1 MPAMAIREH
10 RFRAHLRRSGQES
23 RRPSALSFPPVH
35 HNRQSPAVG
44 LTPAGRAFILRR
56 ENDLKICAVRI
67 KITASEVLIGA
78 GGTALRLYRFDSLN
92 TDGTMIRNFEGMQ
105 KLGQTNVDSAMKLL
119 GEWNKNW
126 QAIAAE
132 MSDYTKRSFEES
144 TATLE
149 KLMSSKSVEQ
159 AVEIQTSYAKRA
171 YDDYMQQVS
180 KIGGMYASMAKEAY
194 KPVEKIMQNG
204 A

>member
-1 MPAMAIREH
+1 M
-10 RFRAHLRRSGQES
+10 
-23 RRPSALSFPPVH
+23 
-35 HNRQSPAVG
+35 
-44 LTPAGRAFILRR
+44 
-56 ENDLKICAVRI
+56 I
-67 KITASEVLIGA
+67 K
-78 GGTALRLYRFDSLN
+78 
-92 TDGTMIRNFEGMQ
+92 NFEDMQ
-105 KLGQTNVDSAMKLL
+105 KLSQTNVDSAMKIF

-144 TATLE
+144 SSTLE
-149 KLMSSKSVEQ
+149 KLISSKSVEQ

-180 KIGGMYASMAKEAY
+180 KIGGMYASMAKDAY
-194 KPVEKIMQNG
+194 KPVEKLLQNG